1 VSRTIVVGDVH
12 GCLEELRSL
21 LERASFRPGEDQLLM
36 VGDLVNKGP
45 DSVGVVRLVRSLQ
58 GRAVMGNHDDLVCR
72 CLVARRAKDDGG
84 FPDSVRRIVKKLD
97 EEDAAWLEA
106 LPLWLAL
113 PEHHAIVAHAGLAP
127 NVPLGSQRRETLLS
141 ARSIRS
147 DGSIT
152 KRIEEGRPWASLWP
166 GPEHVFF
173 GHDAVRGLQRWPYA
187 TGLDTGCVYGGR
199 LTAMVLPERTLV
211 SVPARRAYCE
221 PGRSVAKTQAQNE
234 KELRKLDVKVL
245 KA

>member
-1 VSRTIVVGDVH
+1 MTRTVIVGDVH
-12 GCLEELRSL
+12 GCLDELRSL
-21 LERASFRPGEDQLLM
+21 LERVGFRAGDDQLVM

-58 GRAVMGNHDDLVCR
+58 GRAVLGNHDDLVVR
-72 CLVARRAKDDGG
+72 CLAARRTKEEDD
-84 FPDSVRRIVKKLD
+84 FPDSVRRIVKRLD
-97 EEDAAWLEA
+97 DDDAAWLEA
-106 LPLWLAL
+106 LPTSLAL
-113 PEHHAIVAHAGLAP
+113 PEHHALVVHAGLVP
-127 NVPLGSQRRETLLS
+127 NVPLSSQRRDALLTM
-141 ARSIRS
+141 RSVRS
-147 DGSIT
+147 DGTAT

-199 LTAMVLPERTLV
+199 LTACLLPERTLV

-221 PGRSVAKTQAQNE
+221 PGRAVAKQKAQNE
-234 KELRKLDVKVL
+234 RVLRELEPKIA